1 MKFNIGDKVRFLNE
15 TGEGIVTKI
24 INKNSVGVTIEDG
37 FELPFLISE
46 LVAIYNE
53 TNEKI
58 PFTAPQIVEEIPVVY
73 ISNAEKRKETEKGI
87 YLALSP
93 EKLNDIGNTDFN
105 LWLINHTLYDI
116 YYCASIFTGN
126 NYEVFDRGE
135 MAANNSKLIETIDKK
150 KIDGYST
157 IKLDV
162 LFFSKKPFEHQ
173 EPLSEIIKIKPA
185 RLFKQNAF
193 LKNDFIPEEALIINV
208 FDFKEDLYFEQPESK
223 SADLS
228 KLLFQKRSSSQS
240 IKTSKPHR
248 INNPEY
254 DTEIDLH
261 IEELIENYGGMSNAE
276 IIQVQL
282 RHFQKALDK
291 AINERYRTLT
301 VIHGVGNG
309 RLKQEVRAIL
319 KSMNIRFQDGSYSK
333 YGFGATEVVIS

>member
-15 TGEGIVTKI
+15 TGAGIVTKI

-46 LVAIYNE
+46 LVGIYDN
-53 TNEKI
+53 KVVSV
-58 PFTAPQIVEEIPVVY
+58 VEEKKVEEVSIVY
-73 ISNAEKRKETEKGI
+73 KADFTNQPENEKGI

-93 EKLNDIGNTDFN
+93 EKLNDIGNSDFN
-105 LWLINHTLYDI
+105 LWLINNTAYDI
-116 YYCASIFTGN
+116 YYCASVSNGK
-126 NYEVFDRGE
+126 NYQVFDKDE
-135 MAANNSKLIETIDKK
+135 LSSTNSRLIETIGKK
-150 KIDGYST
+150 KLDDFSV

-162 LFFSKKPFEHQ
+162 LFFSKKPFDHQ

-193 LKNDFIPEEALIINV
+193 VKNDFIPENALIMNV
-208 FDFKEDLYFEQPESK
+208 FDFKEDLYFEQPESQK
-223 SADLS
+223 ADLS
-228 KLLFQKRSSSQS
+228 KLLFQKKSSGAHSK
-240 IKTSKPHR
+240 ISKPHK

-254 DTEIDLH
+254 EMEIDLH
-261 IEELIENYGGMSNAE
+261 IEELIDNYGGMSNAE

-282 RHFQKALDK
+282 RHFQRALDK
-291 AINERYRTLT
+291 AINERYRTLN

-309 RLKQEVRAIL
+309 RLKQEVRSIL
-319 KSMNIRFQDGSYSK
+319 KSMNIRFHDASYSK

>member
-15 TGEGIVTKI
+15 TGAGIVTKI

-46 LVAIYNE
+46 LVGIYDNKVVSVSE
-53 TNEKI
+53 EKK
-58 PFTAPQIVEEIPVVY
+58 VEEVSIVY
-73 ISNAEKRKETEKGI
+73 QTNLTNQSENEKGI

-93 EKLNDIGNTDFN
+93 EKLNDIGNSDFN
-105 LWLINHTLYDI
+105 LWLINNTAYDI
-116 YYCASIFTGN
+116 YYCASVSNGK
-126 NYEVFDRGE
+126 NYQVFDKDE
-135 MAANNSKLIETIDKK
+135 LSSTNSRLIETIGKK
-150 KIDGYST
+150 KLDDFSV

-162 LFFSKKPFEHQ
+162 LFFSKKPFDHQ

-193 LKNDFIPEEALIINV
+193 VKNDFIPENALIMNV
-208 FDFKEDLYFEQPESK
+208 FDFKEDLYFEQPESQK
-223 SADLS
+223 ADLS
-228 KLLFQKRSSSQS
+228 KLLFQKKSSGAHSK
-240 IKTSKPHR
+240 ISKPHK

-254 DTEIDLH
+254 EMEIDLH
-261 IEELIENYGGMSNAE
+261 IEELIDNYGGMSNAE

-282 RHFQKALDK
+282 RHFQRALDK
-291 AINERYRTLT
+291 AINERYRTLN

-309 RLKQEVRAIL
+309 RLKQEVRSIL
-319 KSMNIRFQDGSYSK
+319 KSMNIRFHDASYSK